1 MRGILRFPS
10 LHNEEEY
17 RRFSSPLAY
26 FFLMLPFGISSGFLG
41 VTLPFIFTRAGVPVA
56 TTAAVI
62 AIGGSAI
69 VWRFLWAPPVDLSL
83 STHFWYVIGLVGS
96 AATLLVVVLVPP
108 VPGLL
113 LTSVVFLSQV
123 SAGVL
128 TLPVAGMIAHTVAEH
143 KKGMA
148 SGWYQ
153 AGSLCGTGVAGG
165 AGVWLVTHSGAVT
178 AGAVLVVS
186 MLICAVALFYIP
198 NVRPMSRSRIIERW
212 RFFWSEFLEMV
223 KSPMA
228 LLVMALTS
236 SPIGAGGAAAL
247 WSAVAPDWGAGA
259 NTVALVTGVL
269 SGVLSAGGCVVGGW
283 SCDRLGRFCGF
294 FGGGALLGV
303 VAILLAALPR
313 TPQVYSAG
321 VLIYAVVM
329 GFVYSAFTALILS
342 AIGKGA
348 ATAKYAI
355 VNSLGNVLVLYMT
368 ASDGWA
374 HDRWGA
380 GGMLYWEGVLGLAAV
395 AVGLVALSPVRK
407 RSAEVGASR
416 TELITAG

>member
-1 MRGILRFPS
+1 MRFPS
-10 LHNEEEY
+10 LHNEE
-17 RRFSSPLAY
+17 RDRCFSSPLTY
-26 FFLMLPFGISSGFLG
+26 FFLMLPFGISGGFLG

-62 AIGGSAI
+62 AIGSSPV

-123 SAGVL
+123 AANVL
-128 TLPVAGMIAHTVAEH
+128 SLPVAGMIAHTVAEDQQ
-143 KKGMA
+143 GMA

-153 AGSLCGTGVAGG
+153 AGSLCGAGVAGG
-165 AGVWLVTHSGAVT
+165 AGVWLVTHSGTTT
-178 AGAVLVVS
+178 AGVVLAVS
-186 MLICAVALFYIP
+186 MLICSVALFYVP
-198 NVRPMSRSRIIERW
+198 NVRPMSRSRIVERW
-212 RFFWSEFLEMV
+212 HFFWSEFFEMV

-236 SPIGAGGAAAL
+236 SPLGAGGAAQL
-247 WSAVAPDWGAGA
+247 WSAVAPDWRAGP

-269 SGVLSAGGCVVGGW
+269 SGVFSAGGCVVGGW
-283 SCDRLGRFCGF
+283 SCDRLGRFWAF
-294 FGGGALLGV
+294 FGGGTLLGV
-303 VAILLAALPR
+303 LAILLAALPR
-313 TPQVYSAG
+313 TPQIYSAG
-321 VLIYAVVM
+321 VLGYAVVM

-342 AIGKGA
+342 VIGRGA

-355 VNSLGNVLVLYMT
+355 INSLGNVPVLYMT

-380 GGMLYWEGVLGLAAV
+380 SGMLYWEGLLGLAAV
-395 AVGLVALSPVRK
+395 AVGLVALSRVKK
-407 RSAEVGASR
+407 RSAEVGAGR
-416 TELITAG
+416 TQLIAAG